1 MSKLGE
7 YLKETKAELKHVS
20 WPSKN
25 QAVLFTVIVV
35 VFSIIVAI
43 FLGAFDY
50 IFTIG
55 LKKVLELKN
64 LI

>member
-7 YLKETKAELKHVS
+7 YLKETKGELKHVN

-25 QAVLFTVIVV
+25 QAVLFTVIVI
-35 VFSIIVAI
+35 VFSFVVAA

-50 IFTIG
+50 IFTMMMAQWFI
-55 LKKVLELKN
+55 
-64 LI
+64 